1 MKIEKLGFGF
11 MRLPLTDAD
20 DVRSIDRGQL
30 EKMVDYFI
38 EHSFTYFDTAYMYHD
53 YTSEEALRG
62 ALVERHPRDSF
73 TVATKLPL
81 MLLEKEGDQ
90 ERIFEEQLKNAA
102 SNISTTICCTTST
115 RTASTKW
122 KNSTASASCES
133 SKRRGAS
140 AASASHSTTRGDARP
155 PARGAS

>member
-1 MKIEKLGFGF
+1 MIVGNFTTEDEEFGKNSDSSSL
-11 MRLPLTDAD
+11 RLPLTDAD

-90 ERIFEEQLKNAA
+90 ERIFEEQLKKMRRR
-102 SNISTTICCTTST
+102 IFPTTICCTTST
-115 RTASTKW
+115 RTSW
-122 KNSTASASCES
+122 
-133 SKRRGAS
+133 
-140 AASASHSTTRGDARP
+140 TR
-155 PARGAS
+155 